1 MTLPDQPK
9 ATSPLRAIRVHC
21 LWCCKESQQEVKL
34 CTAEEC
40 VLHPF
45 RMGKNPFRKQKTLS
59 EEQKQA
65 LANARE
71 RFNLSKSLQIS
82 EENELESIGGINSYP
97 DMYLE
102 EKALQNDEYPT
113 YPDLP
118 Y

>member
-9 ATSPLRAIRVHC
+9 ATSPLRAIRLFC
-21 LWCCKESQQEVKL
+21 LWCCKESQQEVRL
-34 CTAEEC
+34 CPAVEC
-40 VLHPF
+40 VLWPF
-45 RMGKNPFRKQKTLS
+45 RMGRNPYRKQKTLS

-65 LANARE
+65 LADARE
-71 RFNLSKSLQIS
+71 RFNLSKSLQIA
-82 EENELESIGGINSYP
+82 EENESESSGNVIPYP

>member
-9 ATSPLRAIRVHC
+9 ATSPLRAIRLHC

-34 CTAEEC
+34 CPAAEC
-40 VLHPF
+40 ILHPF
-45 RMGKNPFRKQKTLS
+45 RMGKNPFRKKRVLS
-59 EEQKQA
+59 VEQLEA
-65 LANARE
+65 LRNARE
-71 RFNLSKSLQIS
+71 MYDSAKSSQIS
-82 EENELESIGGINSYP
+82 EENEMDFSGNVNSYP

>member
-1 MTLPDQPK
+1 MNLPDQPK
-9 ATSPLRAIRVHC
+9 ATSPLKAIRFFC
-21 LWCCKESQQEVKL
+21 LWCCKESQQEVRL
-34 CTAEEC
+34 CPATEC
-40 VLHPF
+40 PLHDF
-45 RMGKNPFRKQKTLS
+45 RMGRNPFRKPKTLS

-65 LANARE
+65 LASARE
-71 RFNLSKSLQIS
+71 RFNLSKSSQIS
-82 EENELESIGGINSYP
+82 EENELESYGSINSYP